1 MDFTSDQTQIN
12 TQSTVL
18 HCMKEVAPYPG
29 CSIRDDGTTIK
40 VDCYGGSKTII
51 KKDSHKL
58 VITHTKNSNAIKI
71 YRDDNMVG
79 EDIPTTIPYASIS
92 QTTILGAYQTI
103 TGTKN
108 RYWNGTINKFNVWFR
123 TLTTE
128 EINALLV

>member
-1 MDFTSDQTQIN
+1 MTKLIN

-18 HCMKEVAPYPG
+18 HCMKEVAPYSG